1 MSSQLSTA
9 ATTLVSRFRRQRPLR
24 GGSLLVTIFG
34 DAIAP
39 RGGAIMLGSLIELAA
54 PFGLNERLVRTA
66 MARLADEGWLDNRR
80 LGRLSEY
87 RLSRAGRERFAT
99 ATQQIYGV
107 PRQPWK
113 GLWTALLVPTNRRAA
128 KATREAA
135 RDALAWAGFGEVS
148 AGLFVHPALLPAEL
162 EQLLAGTAALSQA
175 ILFTTAS
182 ASPDSSQRLAALGWD
197 LGELANRYRRFLA
210 QFSPALEALD
220 RREPA
225 APLPSFLLRTLLIHE
240 YRKIH
245 LRDPLLPAGLLPEA
259 WVGADAYRLCRAIYA
274 RLAPV
279 AEAHLD
285 SSAASLAGPLPA
297 ATAEFWGRFGGLKE
311 TRR

>member
-1 MSSQLSTA
+1 MSSPLSTA
-9 ATTLVSRFRRQRPLR
+9 AAALVSRFRRQRPLR

-39 RGGAIMLGSLIELAA
+39 RGGAIMLGSLIKLAA

-66 MARLADEGWLDNRR
+66 MARLAEEGWLENRR

-87 RLSRAGRERFAT
+87 RLSRGGRERFAT

-107 PRQPWK
+107 PGRRWQ
-113 GLWTALLVPTNRRAA
+113 GLWTAVLLAPSRGSAT
-128 KATREAA
+128 ATRGAGREA
-135 RDALAWAGFGEVS
+135 LEWAGFGEVG
-148 AGLFVHPALLPAEL
+148 AGLFVHPALPPMEL
-162 EQLLAGTAALSQA
+162 EQLLAGTAPLARA
-175 ILFTTAS
+175 IVFTTAS
-182 ASPDSSQRLAALGWD
+182 STPSSSQRLAALGWD
-197 LGELANRYRRFLA
+197 LGELANRYRRFVV
-210 QFSPALEALD
+210 QFSPALEALNQ
-220 RREPA
+220 REAP

-240 YRKIH
+240 YRRIH
-245 LRDPLLPAGLLPEA
+245 LRDPLLPAELLPEG

-279 AEAHLD
+279 AEAHLN
-285 SSAASLAGPLPA
+285 SNAASLAGALPA